1 VKFWKKE
8 KKLIMLNIDNLFFFI
23 FIFSVLVVLRTT
35 VRLIGALSQNS
46 DVRVLKSDRELI
58 FLGLTVSYIITY
70 LFN

>member
-1 VKFWKKE
+1 
-8 KKLIMLNIDNLFFFI
+8 MLNIDNLFFFI

>member
-8 KKLIMLNIDNLFFFI
+8 RKLKMLNIDNLFFFI

>member
-1 VKFWKKE
+1 
-8 KKLIMLNIDNLFFFI
+8 MLNLDNLFFFI

-35 VRLIGALSQNS
+35 VRFIGALSQNS
-46 DVRVLKSDRELI
+46 DIRVIKSDRELI